1 LSSRIRHE
9 LDRAGVRLRERFA
22 YRPARRRVPSE
33 RWRWSDERAQ
43 VVEQGVREL
52 LADAARHHQADRL
65 EPRAARLLEQARDLL
80 GAPAAAG
87 ESSACAWCGGPMPE
101 GLRPEARFCK
111 KACRQ
116 ASSRARL
123 KDRPAR
129 SGSPPPVTCSWCD
142 GPMPDGLRAE
152 ARFCA
157 KSCRQASSRF
167 SLGMRSIPGA
177 EPLGPGDTS
186 PALEPPASATR
197 RRRPPREVL
206 DDVSRAMRF
215 CYADPPYPG
224 KAGYYPE
231 AEEVDHRALVQRL
244 AIEGPDGW
252 ALSTSATAL
261 AQVLALCPPGV
272 RVCSWHRAVRPTR
285 SKRPIS
291 AWEPLIV
298 SGGRELPTDGPQQIR
313 DALAYGGRYRRY
325 PGAMVG
331 MKPPQFAAWM
341 FAQLGA
347 RPGDQLVDLYPG
359 SGAVGEAWRR
369 YSGQPPLS
377 LPAAPS
383 PHCRACLGHSQP
395 CRACVAAAGDPAPEQ
410 FVLGPGVAEVRRC
423 AGCGRVYGAY
433 HAGRALCFLM
443 EAPGRRQ
450 VERCVRCA
458 EPLTD
463 RSTVE
468 VLVDG
473 RHVAGVSERA
483 PLATP
488 PPPRTYDRA
497 DVCCEHG
504 LVCPVNGARCE
515 SVACLDAGCTAP
527 DVGADQEQAA

>member
-1 LSSRIRHE
+1 VSRATSTRDTSPAPRSAAASDASSRGSSEPRRRAVPRDSGAARDPSTASDAAPGRVSAPSGMRRPRVRRSEGLDAPAATNPPSENGALKASRDVSRASAARASQDMPGATGGPVGLSSRTRHE
-9 LDRAGVRLRERFA
+9 LDRAGARLRERFA
-22 YRPARRRVPSE
+22 YRPAQRRVPSE
-33 RWRWSDERAQ
+33 RWRWSDERARA
-43 VVEQGVREL
+43 VEQGVREL
-52 LADAARHHQADRL
+52 LADAARHHEAGRL
-65 EPRAARLLEQARDLL
+65 EPRAARLLEQTHDLL
-80 GAPAAAG
+80 GAPAAASEG
-87 ESSACAWCGGPMPE
+87 ASACAWCGGPMPG

-129 SGSPPPVTCSWCD
+129 SPSPPPATCSWCG
-142 GPMPDGLRAE
+142 GPMPAGLRAE
-152 ARFCA
+152 ARFCG
-157 KSCRQASSRF
+157 KRCRQASSRF
-167 SLGMRSIPGA
+167 SLGMRCVPGA

-186 PALEPPASATR
+186 PALAPASATR
-197 RRRPPREVL
+197 RRPPRREVL

-231 AEEVDHRALVQRL
+231 GEEVDHRALVELL
-244 AIEGPDGW
+244 AVVGPDGW

-261 AQVLALCPPGV
+261 QQVLAPCPPGV
-272 RVCSWHRAVRPTR
+272 RVCSWHRGVRPTR

-298 SGGRELPTDGPQQIR
+298 SGGRELPTDRPQQIR

-369 YSGQPPLS
+369 YSGRPPLS

-383 PHCRACLGHSQP
+383 PHCRACFGHSQP
-395 CRACVAAAGDPAPEQ
+395 CTACVAAAGDPAPEQ
-410 FVLGPGVAEVRRC
+410 SRARACPG
-423 AGCGRVYGAY
+423 G
-433 HAGRALCFLM
+433 
-443 EAPGRRQ
+443 
-450 VERCVRCA
+450 
-458 EPLTD
+458 
-463 RSTVE
+463 
-468 VLVDG
+468 
-473 RHVAGVSERA
+473 
-483 PLATP
+483 
-488 PPPRTYDRA
+488 
-497 DVCCEHG
+497 
-504 LVCPVNGARCE
+504 
-515 SVACLDAGCTAP
+515 
-527 DVGADQEQAA
+527 